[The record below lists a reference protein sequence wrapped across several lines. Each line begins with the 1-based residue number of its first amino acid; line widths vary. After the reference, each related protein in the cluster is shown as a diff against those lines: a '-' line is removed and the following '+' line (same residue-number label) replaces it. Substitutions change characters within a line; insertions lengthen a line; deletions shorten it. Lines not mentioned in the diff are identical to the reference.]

1 MYSPL
6 FFLNVRMLAQSHL
19 LLMGLPLFIDTETV
33 PFSPPVKFMY
43 PRNNTHPTMA
53 TVPLTI
59 TTLFYEEKMEI
70 IKKNAFKC
78 PITFHTC
85 THMTYMMGKETS
97 FETQKVNEDSLPS
110 TGKITTFFL

>member
-1 MYSPL
+1 
-6 FFLNVRMLAQSHL
+6 MLAQSHL

-59 TTLFYEEKMEI
+59 TTLFYEEKMVT

-97 FETQKVNEDSLPS
+97 FETQKKSM
-110 TGKITTFFL
+110 KILFHPLGRSQLFFSDK